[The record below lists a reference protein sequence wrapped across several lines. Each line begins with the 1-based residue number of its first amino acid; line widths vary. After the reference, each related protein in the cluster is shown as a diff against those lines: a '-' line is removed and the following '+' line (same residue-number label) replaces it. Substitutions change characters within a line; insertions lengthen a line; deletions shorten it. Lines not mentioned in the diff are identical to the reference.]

1 MTSYRL
7 STGGMIDRNS
17 PVNFTFDGKTYAG
30 FAGDTLASALLA
42 NGVTLMG
49 RSFKYHRPR
58 GVVTAG
64 AAEPNALMEIGT
76 GGRREPNTRATMQ
89 EVYQGLQARSQ
100 NRWPSLD
107 FDIGAVNGLLSPFL
121 SAGFYYKTFMWPK
134 SFWEKVYEPFI
145 RKAAGLGR
153 IAEEADPDTYA
164 KSWLHCD
171 LLVVGTGAAGLGA
184 ALTAARAGAKIVIV
198 DEHAIAGG
206 LLIDSQELVN
216 GQSAQDFVQG
226 AVAELKAM
234 ANVTFKTRTTAAA
247 WYDDNVFV
255 LIERSQKHVAAPQA
269 DMPVEIMWRVVAKHM
284 IMATGAEERPLVFD
298 GNDLPG
304 IMLASAMR
312 RYLNRFGV
320 APGTSVAIF
329 TNNDSAYAFAAEAE
343 AAGIDIAAIIDSRPS
358 GSLGQQWSGKAK
370 VWNNSEIARTS
381 GGKAL
386 KSVTIRKGISEETIA
401 VDALA
406 MSGGFTPIVHLACQ
420 RQQKPVWND
429 ALQAFLVPENLSG
442 ITPAGAVQGFDS
454 SADAFRDG
462 AQQAVKVLRA
472 LGIHASPA
480 SADFAAQAS
489 STPVGIWLPREVKGK
504 AFVDYQNDV
513 HYKDFNLAVR
523 EGFDHVEMAKRYT
536 TNGMATDQGKLSNIN
551 AIAIIARARGCSI
564 DEVGTTT
571 YRPFYTPVSFAAL
584 GGTHIGKH
592 FAPVRTSPLHAWS
605 LANAGVVIDSGLW
618 YRPIYYKRSGD
629 ADAMAS
635 INREALGV
643 RSGAGICDVS
653 TLGKIE
659 ITGRDAA
666 KFLDLLYCN
675 SFAKLP
681 VGKARYGFMLR
692 EDGLPFDDGTT
703 SRLGENHY
711 YMTTT
716 TAFAGAVLAHMEFC
730 HQQHW
735 PELEVRFVSV
745 SDQWAQMSIAGPK
758 ARDVLE
764 KLVDQDIS
772 EEALPFLG
780 AMEITLGS
788 GQITGRIFRI
798 SFSGE
803 LAFEIAVPA
812 GFGPAVA
819 DAVVAQGAIAY
830 GVEAL
835 NTMRVEKGFITHSEM
850 NGMVT
855 ADDLGYG
862 KMVSKLK
869 PDYIGRHMVGREG
882 LVRAD
887 REQLVGIRSVNPADK
902 FTGGA
907 HILKI
912 GDEVSLENDQGYVTS
927 VVWSPVLEAYIGL
940 AFIKAGR
947 SRMGEKI
954 RIWNAL
960 LNTDIEAVICSADH
974 LSDAKGSINA

>member
-7 STGGMIDRNS
+7 SDGGLIDRS
-17 PVNFTFDGKTYAG
+17 STVTFTFDGKTYRG

-58 GVVTAG
+58 GVMTAG
-64 AAEPNALMEIGT
+64 AAEPNALMEIGA

-89 EVYQGLQARSQ
+89 EVYQGLEARSQ

-107 FDIGAVNGLLSPFL
+107 FDIGAVNSLLSPFL

-134 SFWEKVYEPFI
+134 AFWEKVYEPII

-153 IAEEADPDTYA
+153 VAETADPDVYGKA
-164 KSWLHCD
+164 WLHCD
-171 LLVVGTGAAGLGA
+171 LLIVGTGAAGLGA
-184 ALTAARAGAKIVIV
+184 ALTAARAGAQIVIV
-198 DEHAIAGG
+198 DEHGFAGG
-206 LLIDSQELVN
+206 QLTDTQEMIN
-216 GQSAQDFVQG
+216 GITAQSFVEE
-226 AVAELKAM
+226 AVAELISLP
-234 ANVTFKTRTTAAA
+234 NVTFKTRTTAVA
-247 WYDDNVFV
+247 WYDDNVFALV
-255 LIERSQKHVAAPQA
+255 ERTQKHIATPQA
-269 DMPVEIMWRVVAKHM
+269 DRPVEILWRVVAKHM
-284 IMATGAEERPLVFD
+284 IMATGAEERPLVFT
-298 GNDLPG
+298 GNDVPG
-304 IMLASAMR
+304 IMLAGAMR
-312 RYLNRFGV
+312 RYINRFGV
-320 APGTSVAIF
+320 APGQSIAIF
-329 TNNDSAYAFAAEAE
+329 TNNDSAYALAAEAE
-343 AAGIDIAAIIDSRPS
+343 AAGINVAAIIDTRPTS
-358 GSLGQQWSGKAK
+358 PEWGGKAK
-370 VWNNSEIARTS
+370 LWNNSEVSGTA

-386 KSVTIRKGISEETIA
+386 KSVTIRKGVNEETIA

-406 MSGGFTPIVHLACQ
+406 MSGGFSPIVHLACQ
-420 RQQKPVWND
+420 RQQKPVWNEE
-429 ALQAFLVPENLSG
+429 LQAFMPPQNVKG
-442 ITPAGAVQGFDS
+442 ILPAGAVVGLETS
-454 SADAFRDG
+454 SEAFHDG
-462 AQQAVKVLRA
+462 ALKAVEA
-472 LGIHASPA
+472 LAQMGISVEPAKAGFVTKIASQPA
-480 SADFAAQAS
+480 
-489 STPVGIWLPREVKGK
+489 GIWLPREVKCK

-523 EGFDHVEMAKRYT
+523 EGFDHVELAKRYT

-551 AIAIIARARGCSI
+551 AIAIIARARGCRI

-571 YRPFYTPVSFAAL
+571 FRPFYTPVSFATFS
-584 GGTHIGKH
+584 GTHYGKH
-592 FAPVRTSPLHAWS
+592 FAAVRTSPLHAWS
-605 LANAGVVIDSGLW
+605 LENAGEMIDAGLW
-618 YRPIYYKRSGD
+618 YRPMYFKRAGD
-629 ADAMAS
+629 VDLMAS
-635 INREALGV
+635 INREVLEV
-643 RSGAGICDVS
+643 RAGAGICDVS

-659 ITGRDAA
+659 ITGTDAA

-675 SFAKLP
+675 GFAKLP

-716 TAFAGAVLAHMEFC
+716 TAFAGPVLTHMEFC

-735 PELEVRFVSV
+735 PELDVRFVSV
-745 SDQWAQMSIAGPK
+745 SDQWAQMAVAGPR

-772 EEALPFLG
+772 EDAFPFLG
-780 AMEITLGS
+780 AMEITLGA
-788 GQITGRIFRI
+788 GQIKGRLFRI

-819 DAVVAQGAIAY
+819 DAIMEQGAIPY

-850 NGMVT
+850 NGMVS

-869 PDYIGRHMVGREG
+869 PDFIGKHMVNREG
-882 LVRAD
+882 LVRED
-887 REQLVGIRSVNPADK
+887 REQLVGVRPLKPDER
-902 FTGGA
+902 FTAGA
-907 HILKI
+907 HILKT
-912 GDEVSLENDQGYVTS
+912 GEVVSLENDQGYVTS
-927 VVWSPVLEAYIGL
+927 VVWSPVLQSYIGM
-940 AFIKAGR
+940 AMVKARR

-954 RIWNAL
+954 RIWNAMMG
-960 LNTDIEAVICSADH
+960 TDIEAVVCSVDH
-974 LSDAKGSINA
+974 LSEMKGGSDA